1 MKRAAFLT
9 ATIAALVV
17 TPSTGLA
24 LSPDLSPKLNEAGA
38 AKTASAQPDQ
48 AVPAQSWH
56 VMISLY
62 ESMSDNSCGSQIFKV
77 STADPIVVQGP
88 DTITVNHIN
97 RVVAEWKAHLR
108 DTSPQIW
115 RSIHGDTGAHLT
127 DVYFRRSD
135 EAARRAFAR
144 DGHLA
149 REPGCWGSVLVKS
162 PVDRFAFSAPGDF
175 VLHTFGQEPPPPP
188 EAAGVARELPKIPG
202 LASRD

>member
-9 ATIAALVV
+9 ATIAAFVAA
-17 TPSTGLA
+17 TPAASFA
-24 LSPDLSPKLNEAGA
+24 LSPELSGASEPRDSA
-38 AKTASAQPDQ
+38 AKPDDQSATH
-48 AVPAQSWH
+48 SWH

-62 ESMSDNSCGSQIFKV
+62 ESMTDNSCGSNVYKV
-77 STADPIVVQGP
+77 STADPIVIEGP

-108 DTSPQIW
+108 EKSPSAW
-115 RSIHGDTGAHLT
+115 RMIHGDTGAHLT

-135 EAARRAFAR
+135 EDARKAFAR

-162 PVDRFAFSAPGDF
+162 PVENFAFSKPADF

-188 EAAGVARELPKIPG
+188 EAAGIARELPKIPG
-202 LASRD
+202 LASRN